1 MNIMRKKNEKLWNH
15 LHKELNDFV
24 IKAGWFENSR
34 YDAETPV
41 AGIAAVQNYG
51 CIIDNPGGQPYYING
66 NTGLAVFLSRK
77 SVTGRYYIKI
87 GKVTKQHYIIIPPR
101 PFYDNAK
108 ERIKT
113 EGIKII
119 KQELLRVLDGR
130 QTMEQATNRFGLW
143 MQGVIQE
150 EIKKINS
157 PALSPSTI
165 RERNSVYRSK
175 SKNKST
181 KPLNA
186 SGIMYDSVQYQVEK
200 KQ

>member
-1 MNIMRKKNEKLWNH
+1 MRKKNEKLWNH

-24 IKAGWFENSR
+24 IKAGWFENTV

-51 CIIDNPGGQPYYING
+51 AHIHQNISEKQRKFLHLIDIHL
-66 NTGLAVFLSRK
+66 TE
-77 SVTGRYYIKI
+77 T
-87 GKVTKQHYIIIPPR
+87 TKELNIIIPPR

-113 EGIKII
+113 EGVKII

-130 QTMEQATNRFGLW
+130 QTMKQATERFGLW
-143 MQGVIQE
+143 MKKVIQE
-150 EIKKINS
+150 EIKKMNS

-165 RERNSVYRSK
+165 RERNSNYKSK

-181 KPLNA
+181 KPLVD
-186 SGIMYDSVQYQVEK
+186 SGIMFETVQYQVEK